1 MFWNKKP
8 KIVAGTLFIEKEK
21 CPNCGKPQYVWHTK
35 EIITCV
41 ECEAMYKAK
50 DVPDPKYLVKC
61 GDCGA
66 KTLVQASYGT
76 VICSSCGKTVQYKTA
91 TEEDVI
97 NNLAIFLSQRR

>member
-1 MFWNKKP
+1 MPEHLALRISKRFFLPRHQSLALLLK
-8 KIVAGTLFIEKEK
+8 A
-21 CPNCGKPQYVWHTK
+21 
-35 EIITCV
+35 
-41 ECEAMYKAK
+41 EAIYKAK
-50 DVPDPKYLVKC
+50 DVPNPKYFVKC